1 MERVELVEKYFIN
14 RTDLAP
20 VKNPGFAKAPFSR
33 ELVEAHLRGDIRV
46 GAYQLEPTTS
56 KVRWACLDFDQHE
69 KDGQLGGLADPRE
82 VVERYRIRLKA
93 MGLRPYLESSGGG
106 RGFHLW
112 VFFDEPIAA
121 AVVRE
126 VFLAVVD
133 PEMCVDGE
141 KRKSTSGGPVEVF
154 PKQSSVELGGFGNLV
169 WLPWWGKAALGAN
182 EFDEDVSAGFELS
195 TRAALLEASIKLQGR
210 IKAMALPV
218 VQAAAPREHVESE
231 NLLPLEVRQ
240 ERFAKYL
247 EAAGPAVQGSGG
259 DVHTFNMACVGVLD
273 FLLSEDECFWSMS
286 EWNASCDPPWT
297 DRDLM
302 VKIRNAARKEA
313 SGKCAYG
320 FSYDPD
326 AVDAFIEE
334 HNETVRELKAKERAK
349 SAPASSGRPN
359 LPPSLSDIFFS
370 DEFLN
375 KVEPIK
381 THCGGLDE
389 LTGGLMPRNITVLAG
404 PPGSGKTGLQ
414 ISWATRLASEGMPVL
429 FVQLE
434 VDRCEMAA
442 RVVSQMA
449 DVAPRAIVEHLYPV
463 SKSQDFARGLPA
475 VRILCMEP
483 NQRTL
488 GNIAEAVEAVEAE
501 YGRKPLLCVDFLQ
514 LLVPGGSEIRQA
526 VGNIAYGL
534 KQLATTYDIAVLAV
548 TSVSR
553 SFYGGFGDRNDSE
566 SPTAWLA
573 AGKESGDIEFAAGT
587 FIYLDVGQHNET
599 DGYSPARLIVAKARQ
614 GRTGF
619 VGMRFY
625 GKTGQWVEDTKCLF
639 RFGDAAKAIAKTEN
653 KEKRET
659 ENEAKLRKV
668 REVILAH
675 LAVDPRGKDW
685 FRHKPMEWYAERGA
699 EGVGGRLAE
708 QAIDELALEGAIEYG
723 PVTRNNQTYQAF
735 KIKVPAG
742 QN

>member
-20 VKNPGFAKAPFSR
+20 VKNPGFAKAPYSR
-33 ELVEAHLRGDIRV
+33 ELVEAHFRGDIRV
-46 GAYQLEPTTS
+46 GAYQLEPNTS

-69 KDGQLGGLADPRE
+69 KDGQLGGLADPRSVAE
-82 VVERYRIRLKA
+82 KYRTRLKA

-121 AVVRE
+121 AVVRD
-126 VFLAVVD
+126 VFLAIVD
-133 PEMCVDGE
+133 PELCVDGE
-141 KRKSTSGGPVEVF
+141 MRKSTSGGPVEVF
-154 PKQSSVELGGFGNLV
+154 PKQSSIELGGFGNLV
-169 WLPWWGKAALGAN
+169 WLPWWGKAAAGGN
-182 EFDEDVSAGFELS
+182 EFDEDVSAGFEVS
-195 TRAALLEASIKLQGR
+195 TRAGLLRVATIPMLQERIQKL
-210 IKAMALPV
+210 APSPV
-218 VQAAAPREHVESE
+218 KTEDREPSDAE
-231 NLLPLEVRQ
+231 NLLPLEIRQ
-240 ERFAKYL
+240 ERFARYL
-247 EAAGPAVQGSGG
+247 EAAGPAIQGSGG
-259 DVHTFNMACVGVLD
+259 DIHTFNMACVGVLD
-273 FLLSEDECFWSMS
+273 FLLTEDECFWSMS
-286 EWNASCDPPWT
+286 EWNASCDPPWE

-302 VKIRNAARKEA
+302 VKIRNAARKEP

-320 FSYDPD
+320 FSFDPE
-326 AVDAFIEE
+326 AVDEFIAEQ
-334 HNETVRELKAKERAK
+334 NEIIRELKAKERAQTVV
-349 SAPASSGRPN
+349 AGSGRPN

-370 DEFLN
+370 DEFLH

-463 SKSQDFARGLPA
+463 EKSQDFARGLPA

-483 NQRTL
+483 NARTL
-488 GNIAEAVEAVEAE
+488 NNIAEALEAVEAE

-514 LLVPGGSEIRQA
+514 LLVPGGAEIRQA

-534 KQLATTYDIAVLAV
+534 KQMAVTYDIAVLAV

-587 FIYLDVGQHNET
+587 FIYLDVGQHNDT

-639 RFGDAAKAIAKTEN
+639 RFGEAAKAAKKDEN
-653 KEKRET
+653 KEKQET
-659 ENEAKLRKV
+659 EREAKLRSA
-668 REVILAH
+668 RE
-675 LAVDPRGKDW
+675 AVLTQLQIEPRGKDW
-685 FRHKPMEWYAERGA
+685 FRLHGA
-699 EGVGGRLAE
+699 GDAGSVVAVKAVEELLLEGVV
-708 QAIDELALEGAIEYG
+708 EYG
-723 PVTRNNQTYQAF
+723 PVTRNGRTYQVL
-735 KIKVPAG
+735 KIKVPGG